1 MAEKKDKIILPFTL
15 QKFIDENNRTI
26 VTQDGKWEINM
37 DAESAFDSKV
47 IPDDAFLI
55 ANNGFGDSFFLLPLE
70 NNSQELDNKIY
81 VFWHDEDKFELFN
94 NDINNLLFPPQ
105 AKPSNHPMIYY
116 FGGEV
121 EVKLGDEISARDLV
135 FRKKGRVAY
144 VPGISPINRELEH
157 DRMAWIGIRFEG
169 GTMGGVYIEH
179 ENNWVKKS
187 VKYIGRSDA
196 ELDTIKP
203 DEEF

>member
-1 MAEKKDKIILPFTL
+1 MAEKKDKIILPSML

-26 VTQDGKWEINM
+26 VTQDGEWEIHM

-55 ANNGFGDSFFLLPLE
+55 ANNGFGDSLFLLPSESNL
-70 NNSQELDNKIY
+70 QELDTKIY
-81 VFWHDEDKFELFN
+81 VFWHEENKFELFN
-94 NDINNLLFPPQ
+94 DDINNLLLSSRE
-105 AKPSNHPMIYY
+105 KPSDHSIIYY

-144 VPGISPINRELEH
+144 VPGISPINRELER

-169 GTMGGVYIEH
+169 GTMGGAYIEH

-196 ELDTIKP
+196 EFDPIKP
-203 DEEF
+203 DEKF